1 MDIKKLELFADV
13 AETRNFTRS
22 GDRMGYTQS
31 GVSHILKFLETEIGF
46 PLFVRTKQG
55 VHLTRNAERL
65 LPLVHTLLS
74 ANENLSQTIHDVCGV
89 NSGSLV
95 IASFASISIHWLPQI
110 IRRFQELY
118 PGITISLMEGGT
130 DEIVDWVANNQA
142 DFGFMSQ
149 RNTRGLEWISL
160 CEDPLMAILPR
171 DYPVPEDNRF
181 PIEEFH
187 QQHFIISAM
196 GTDYD
201 VHHSLDSSN
210 VKPNTHFTSKDDHAI
225 ISMIANHLGISILP
239 QLVVQGYEEQVQAYA
254 LHPYYARNLGIAV
267 KSWQG
272 LSPAAKKFL
281 RLTQEIVPRIQ
292 AGATP
297 HASRAPRRTKAQA
310 V

>member
-31 GVSHILKFLETEIGF
+31 GVSHILKSLETEIGF
-46 PLFVRTKQG
+46 PLFVRTRQG
-55 VHLTRNAERL
+55 VRLTRNAELL

-74 ANENLSQTIHDVCGV
+74 ANESLSQTIHDVCGV

-95 IASFASISIHWLPQI
+95 IASFASISIHWLPRI

-130 DEIVDWVANNQA
+130 DDIVDWVANNQA

-149 RNTRGLEWISL
+149 RNTSGLEWISL
-160 CEDPLMAILPR
+160 CDDPLMAILPR
-171 DYPVPEDNRF
+171 DYPVPEGNRF
-181 PIEEFH
+181 PIEEF
-187 QQHFIISAM
+187 QKQHFIISAM

-201 VHHSLDSSN
+201 VHHALESSH
-210 VKPNTHFTSKDDHAI
+210 VPPNTHFTSKDDRAI
-225 ISMIANHLGISILP
+225 ISMIANHLGVSILP
-239 QLVVQGYEEQVQAYA
+239 QLVVRGYEEQVQAYP
-254 LHPYYARNLGIAV
+254 LHPHYARNLGIAV
-267 KSWQG
+267 KSRQG

-281 RLTQEIVPRIQ
+281 RLTQDMLPGIEEGAAPRP
-292 AGATP
+292 AR
-297 HASRAPRRTKAQA
+297 ASRRKQAQRP
-310 V
+310 

>member
-1 MDIKKLELFADV
+1 M
-13 AETRNFTRS
+13 
-22 GDRMGYTQS
+22 
-31 GVSHILKFLETEIGF
+31 
-46 PLFVRTKQG
+46 
-55 VHLTRNAERL
+55 
-65 LPLVHTLLS
+65 HTLLS

-110 IRRFQELY
+110 IRRFQEMY

-171 DYPVPEDNRF
+171 DYPVPEDHRF
-181 PIEEFH
+181 PIEEF
-187 QQHFIISAM
+187 QEQHFIISAM

-201 VHHSLDSSN
+201 VHHALDSSN

-239 QLVVQGYEEQVQAYA
+239 QLVVKGYEEQVQAYP
-254 LHPYYARNLGIAV
+254 LHPYCARNLGIAV
-267 KSWQG
+267 KSRQG

-292 AGATP
+292 AGDA
-297 HASRAPRRTKAQA
+297 HAARRTVRRPHTQA
-310 V
+310 G

>member
-13 AETRNFTRS
+13 AETLNFTRS

-31 GVSHILKFLETEIGF
+31 SVSHILKFLETEIGF

-55 VHLTRNAERL
+55 VHLTRNAELL

-110 IRRFQELY
+110 IRRFREMY

-160 CEDPLMAILPR
+160 CDDPLMAILPR
-171 DYPVPEDNRF
+171 DYPVPRAIAF
-181 PIEEFH
+181 PLRN
-187 QQHFIISAM
+187 SRSR
-196 GTDYD
+196 T
-201 VHHSLDSSN
+201 SS
-210 VKPNTHFTSKDDHAI
+210 
-225 ISMIANHLGISILP
+225 
-239 QLVVQGYEEQVQAYA
+239 
-254 LHPYYARNLGIAV
+254 
-267 KSWQG
+267 
-272 LSPAAKKFL
+272 SP
-281 RLTQEIVPRIQ
+281 P
-292 AGATP
+292 
-297 HASRAPRRTKAQA
+297 
-310 V
+310 

>member
-13 AETRNFTRS
+13 AETLNFTRS

-31 GVSHILKFLETEIGF
+31 GVSHILKSLETEIGF

-55 VHLTRNAERL
+55 VHLTRNAELL

-130 DEIVDWVANNQA
+130 EEIVDWVANNQA
-142 DFGFMSQ
+142 DFGLMSQ

-171 DYPVPEDNRF
+171 DYPVPEDKRF
-181 PIEEFH
+181 PIEEF
-187 QQHFIISAM
+187 QEQHFIISAM

-201 VHHSLDSSN
+201 VHHALDSSN

-239 QLVVQGYEEQVQAYA
+239 QLVVKGYEEQVQAYP

-267 KSWQG
+267 KSRQG

-292 AGATP
+292 AGATAN
-297 HASRAPRRTKAQA
+297 ASRAPRRTKAQA

>member
-1 MDIKKLELFADV
+1 M
-13 AETRNFTRS
+13 
-22 GDRMGYTQS
+22 
-31 GVSHILKFLETEIGF
+31 
-46 PLFVRTKQG
+46 
-55 VHLTRNAERL
+55 HLTHNAELL

-89 NSGSLV
+89 NAGSLV

-118 PGITISLMEGGT
+118 PGISISLMEGGT

-149 RNTRGLEWISL
+149 RNTKGLDWISL
-160 CEDPLMAILPR
+160 CDDSLMAILPR

-201 VHHSLDSSN
+201 VHHALDSSN

-239 QLVVQGYEEQVQAYA
+239 QLVVQGYEEQVQAYS
-254 LHPYYARNLGIAV
+254 LHPYYARNLSIAV
-267 KSWQG
+267 KSRQG

-281 RLTQEIVPRIQ
+281 RLPQEIVPRIQ